1 MSTATETPPPA
12 AAPAVAAPHTWPRA
26 AARAAAVVAHRDIV
40 RQLGRPGPLLSQ
52 LLQLVFFLLVYA
64 VGFNGMVGAVDGV
77 PFSAYVFPGILAIQT
92 ASACIS
98 SGMSFAWDREFGFLR
113 EMLVAPVPRWSL
125 ALGKAAGSIVPCVV
139 QGALTMLLAPIA
151 GVRIGLRGALLGL
164 AAVAV
169 TATVFCGVG
178 LLAALLLR
186 RVETLQQVVQLLM
199 FPLLFL
205 SGSVFRPDQVPH
217 WLSTAIWFNPLS
229 YAVDLLRQ
237 ALISTPGGGHL
248 PHLLPAGAD
257 LAALAALAVVLAVGI
272 RRRLGR

>member
-1 MSTATETPPPA
+1 
-12 AAPAVAAPHTWPRA
+12 V
-26 AARAAAVVAHRDIV
+26 
-40 RQLGRPGPLLSQ
+40 SQ

-64 VGFNGMVGAVDGV
+64 IGFNRMVGSVDGV
-77 PFSAYVFPGILAIQT
+77 PFSGYVFPGILAIQT
-92 ASACIS
+92 ASGCIS

-139 QGALTMLLAPIA
+139 QGAVTMLLAPVA
-151 GVRIGLRGALLGL
+151 GVHIGLRGAVLGL

-169 TATVFCGVG
+169 TAGTFCGVG
-178 LLAALLLR
+178 LLAALLFR
-186 RVETLQQVVQLLM
+186 RVETLQQVVQLVM

-205 SGSVFRPDQVPH
+205 SGSVFRPDQVPT

-237 ALISTPGGGHL
+237 ALITAPGGGHL
-248 PHLLPAGAD
+248 PHLVPAGVD
-257 LAALAALAVVLAVGI
+257 LAALAALTAVLAIGV